1 MDYRNPNTTL
11 YLLQEIDKKYAKKEA
26 VEKLSGEVD
35 ALEKKVDDF
44 QPETVGFTTD
54 ETLSFTDGVLK
65 VNTAKE
71 IEADNTLPI
80 TSAAVYAVVGNIS
93 ALLDTI

>member
-1 MDYRNPNTTL
+1 MRKTVAMQYGGKKTVTESGSSAGSVSVTTRI
-11 YLLQEIDKKYAKKEA
+11 E
-26 VEKLSGEVD
+26 
-35 ALEKKVDDF
+35 
-44 QPETVGFTTD
+44 TD

-71 IEADNTLPI
+71 MTADNTLPI